1 MSFFIIH
8 NRILRYSHEA
18 LYVLEKGGCTLDNF
32 REWLSDNL
40 RYIELILGIL
50 VVVLGLFFGVRAVV
64 NRTDSKQ
71 SVDLATNSSVDTAA
85 VSSAATKP
93 TPTAAQKKQSELVS
107 KDGDLT
113 DDAKKS
119 ITSVINTY
127 YTALNTR
134 STDTVRA
141 LTDSLSAEDITSI
154 ETSETAYSDL
164 SVIPKNG
171 LSGDGKTAVAF
182 VEYNYQNPDQAVSHP
197 GLSWLYLQY
206 DEKEAG
212 YKIVVKASENE
223 AIKNYVQTLTSEP
236 DIAAVVERVQTEA
249 AAADAAETGVPTDA
263 GTAEDSQP
271 AESTEAQPET
281 PNPDEAAQVEADAAA
296 QAEAEAAAQAE
307 AEAAAQA
314 EAEAAAQ
321 AETEAAAQ
329 AEADAAAQAEAEAA
343 AQAEAELAALQAQ
356 LGENEYVILEAC
368 YVRKSAANDAEVVT
382 VVDQGDVVTLIDA
395 DEGGWYHVRTESGEG
410 YIGRRFISAQ

>member
-1 MSFFIIH
+1 M
-8 NRILRYSHEA
+8 
-18 LYVLEKGGCTLDNF
+18 DNF

-40 RYIELILGIL
+40 RYIALILGIL

-223 AIKNYVQTLTSEP
+223 AIKNYVQTLTSEQ

-281 PNPDEAAQVEADAAA
+281 PNPDEAAAQAEAEAAA

-321 AETEAAAQ
+321 AE
-329 AEADAAAQAEAEAA
+329 AEAAAQAEAEAA

-368 YVRKSAANDAEVVT
+368 NVRKSAANDAEVVT

>member
-1 MSFFIIH
+1 M
-8 NRILRYSHEA
+8 
-18 LYVLEKGGCTLDNF
+18 DNF

-93 TPTAAQKKQSELVS
+93 TPTAAQKKESELVS

-223 AIKNYVQTLTSEP
+223 AIKNYIQTLTSEP

-281 PNPDEAAQVEADAAA
+281 PNPDEAAQ
-296 QAEAEAAAQAE
+296 AEAEAAAQAE

-321 AETEAAAQ
+321 AE
-329 AEADAAAQAEAEAA
+329 AESAAQAEAETA

-368 YVRKSAANDAEVVT
+368 NVRKSAANDAEVVT

>member
-1 MSFFIIH
+1 MSFFTSYVKENVIGYFVIH
-8 NRILRYSHEA
+8 MKHCTY
-18 LYVLEKGGCTLDNF
+18 LEKGGCTLDNF

-40 RYIELILGIL
+40 RYIALILGIL

-64 NRTDSKQ
+64 NRTDSNQ
-71 SVDLATNSSVDTAA
+71 SVDLATNSSVDTTA
-85 VSSAATKP
+85 VTSAATKP
-93 TPTAAQKKQSELVS
+93 TPTAAQKKESELVS
-107 KDGDLT
+107 KDGNLT

-281 PNPDEAAQVEADAAA
+281 PNPDEAAQ
-296 QAEAEAAAQAE
+296 AEAEAAAQAE

-321 AETEAAAQ
+321 AE
-329 AEADAAAQAEAEAA
+329 AEAAAQAEAEAA

-368 YVRKSAANDAEVVT
+368 NVRKSAANDAEVVT

>member
-1 MSFFIIH
+1 M
-8 NRILRYSHEA
+8 
-18 LYVLEKGGCTLDNF
+18 DNF

-40 RYIELILGIL
+40 RYIALILGIL

-64 NRTDSKQ
+64 NRTDSNQ
-71 SVDLATNSSVDTAA
+71 SVDLATNSSVDTTA
-85 VSSAATKP
+85 VTSAATKP

-223 AIKNYVQTLTSEP
+223 AIS
-236 DIAAVVERVQTEA
+236 
-249 AAADAAETGVPTDA
+249 VPTDA

-281 PNPDEAAQVEADAAA
+281 PNPDEAAQ
-296 QAEAEAAAQAE
+296 AEAEAAAQAE

-321 AETEAAAQ
+321 AE
-329 AEADAAAQAEAEAA
+329 AEAAAQAEAEAA

-368 YVRKSAANDAEVVT
+368 NVRKSAANDAEVVT

>member
-1 MSFFIIH
+1 M
-8 NRILRYSHEA
+8 
-18 LYVLEKGGCTLDNF
+18 DNF

-40 RYIELILGIL
+40 RYIALILGIL

-64 NRTDSKQ
+64 NRTDSNQ

-85 VSSAATKP
+85 VTSAATRP
-93 TPTAAQKKQSELVS
+93 TPTAAQKKESELVS
-107 KDGDLT
+107 KDGNLT

-236 DIAAVVERVQTEA
+236 DIAAVIERVQTEA

-263 GTAEDSQP
+263 GTTEDSQP
-271 AESTEAQPET
+271 AENSETQPET
-281 PNPDEAAQVEADAAA
+281 PNPDEAAAQAEAEAAA
-296 QAEAEAAAQAE
+296 QAEAATQAEAAAQAE

-314 EAEAAAQ
+314 EAE
-321 AETEAAAQ
+321 
-329 AEADAAAQAEAEAA
+329 AAAQAEAEAA

-368 YVRKSAANDAEVVT
+368 NVRKTAANDAEVVT

-410 YIGRRFISAQ
+410 YIGRRFINAQ

>member
-1 MSFFIIH
+1 M
-8 NRILRYSHEA
+8 
-18 LYVLEKGGCTLDNF
+18 DNF

-50 VVVLGLFFGVRAVV
+50 IVVLGLFFGIRAVV

-93 TPTAAQKKQSELVS
+93 TPTAAQKKESELVS

-223 AIKNYVQTLTSEP
+223 AIKNYVQTLTSES

-249 AAADAAETGVPTDA
+249 AAADDAETGVPTDA
-263 GTAEDSQP
+263 GTAEGSQP
-271 AESTEAQPET
+271 AEGTETQPEAL
-281 PNPDEAAQVEADAAA
+281 NPDEAAQAEADAAA

-314 EAEAAAQ
+314 EA
-321 AETEAAAQ
+321 EAAAQ

-368 YVRKSAANDAEVVT
+368 NVRKSAANDAEVVT